1 MCAKMPASDDTT
13 TTAVAVAIATAQV
26 LLSTMIMDLIYGR
39 LFSYHIQFCIALHW
53 LRIELK

>member
-1 MCAKMPASDDTT
+1 MPASDDTT

-39 LFSYHIQFCIALHW
+39 LFSITFNFALHC
-53 LRIELK
+53 IGYASS